1 MNIDLEIGD
10 IILTG
15 RFKNKPVEVKEFGTD
30 DKGQP
35 TINGRPVLKFRIK
48 KLMPKKEEQIRAI
61 VREEIINYLKGKS
74 ITEGVIWK
82 NFKKYPI
89 QKPPR
94 NFAQKAKMGA
104 MVHFTG
110 HKSGAKGETWSKA
123 FQDEWMAIFGDGV
136 KGDMI
141 SSKELDKRLTYQN
154 RVQIKE
160 GKLNETSLSKILAN
174 VSRAKKGAI
183 VTAGGYGPYMKI
195 KGNTWKH
202 MKSNTI
208 MHDAAL
214 TSFLGGHSDFTIKE
228 NVSEKKKLLTDKLS
242 KSQMAFMQKQL
253 KPNRGDVIT
262 YDRFFKFGKVSRDE
276 KAKVVAVRG
285 HEVQLDNGNV
295 LDLRAFPIKKV
306 NNKVYD
312 RDLSMYDD
320 MLMR

>member
-1 MNIDLEIGD
+1 MNINLDIGD

-30 DKGQP
+30 EKGQP
-35 TINGRPVLKFRIK
+35 TINGRPALKFRIK
-48 KLMPKKEEQIRAI
+48 KLMPKKEEQIRTI
-61 VREEIINYLKGKS
+61 VREEIINYLKDKTLKGATKIKKSIKS
-74 ITEGVIWK
+74 ITEAIIWT

-94 NFAQKAKMGA
+94 NFATKAKMGA

-110 HKSGAKGETWSKA
+110 HKSGAKGETWSKV
-123 FQDEWMAIFGDGV
+123 FKDEWMALYGDGV
-136 KGDMI
+136 KGDVI
-141 SSKELDKRLTYQN
+141 SSKELDKRLGHQN

-160 GKLNETSLSKILAN
+160 NKLSESGILYKAGVKKYGKEGMKKIQSAAGKGENHEEIGKIKDKYEKGKNET
-174 VSRAKKGAI
+174 V
-183 VTAGGYGPYMKI
+183 
-195 KGNTWKH
+195 
-202 MKSNTI
+202 
-208 MHDAAL
+208 D
-214 TSFLGGHSDFTIKE
+214 
-228 NVSEKKKLLTDKLS
+228 EKKKLLNDKLS

-262 YDRFFKFGKVSRDE
+262 YDQYFKFGKVSRDE

-285 HEVQLDNGNV
+285 HEVQLDNGSV